1 MIQLG
6 LIDAGIRTAAQS
18 CCQPYPVTFW
28 DIHLNSPHS
37 LTIVF
42 EIDASIEGS
51 LRHIAIR

>member
-6 LIDAGIRTAAQS
+6 LIDTGIRTAAQS

-42 EIDASIEGS
+42 EIDASIGGS